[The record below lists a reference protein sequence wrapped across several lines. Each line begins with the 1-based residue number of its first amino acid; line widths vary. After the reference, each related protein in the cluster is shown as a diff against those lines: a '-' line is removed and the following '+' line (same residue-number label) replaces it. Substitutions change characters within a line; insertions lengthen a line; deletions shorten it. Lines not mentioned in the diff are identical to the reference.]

1 MRALWEIFKMALG
14 SLRANKMRSLL
25 TTLGIVIGITTIIAI
40 VSIVEGL
47 NDAFAAELE
56 SIGQGVLYIQKYPWA
71 SNDWRK
77 FRHYPDIGMKEYE
90 AVAAEATMVAGQS
103 PTKFARKTIKWKNR
117 SMDLVQVMGVNS
129 QYATIRNVFPAKG
142 RFFIPADIER
152 GRMICLLGH
161 KAAESLFGIRNPIG
175 QRIRIGK
182 DRFEVIGVI
191 AKRGDFFDQNLDQF
205 VLIPYTTFGKT
216 ITRRRPR
223 FTLAV
228 KVAPHATMAAA
239 KDELRGILRRV
250 RKVPLNKPDNF
261 SINEVDVLRELYNK
275 LTGSLYAAM
284 FAVAGISLL
293 VGGIGIMNIML
304 VSVTERTR
312 EIGVRKALG
321 ARQRWILLQFLF
333 EAMVIA
339 SIGGVFGV
347 LGGAG
352 VAKLVAL
359 TTPLPASVKGWSVV
373 VGIVFSSAVGVFFG
387 YFPARSAAKKDP
399 IDALGYE

>member
-14 SLRANKMRSLL
+14 SLRANKLRSLL
-25 TTLGIVIGITTIIAI
+25 TTLGIVIGIMTIIAI

-47 NDAFAAELE
+47 NDAFSAELA

-71 SNDWRK
+71 SNDWSK
-77 FRHYPDIGMKEYE
+77 FRHYPDIGMNEYNAIE
-90 AVAAEATMVAGQS
+90 RDAKHIEGIS
-103 PTKFARKTIKWKNR
+103 PMKYARETVKWR
-117 SMDLVQVMGVNS
+117 AHEMDLVQVMGVNH
-129 QYATIRNVFPAKG
+129 QYADIRNVFPELG
-142 RFFIPADIER
+142 RNFIPIDIDR
-152 GRMICLLGH
+152 GRPVCLLGSEVA
-161 KAAESLFGIRNPIG
+161 KNLFGVRYPIG
-175 QRIRIGK
+175 QRIRIRG
-182 DRFEVIGVI
+182 DSFEVIGVM
-191 AKRGDFFDQNLDQF
+191 AERGDFFDQNLDQF
-205 VLIPYTTFGKT
+205 VLIPYTAFAKSIYGGRRGMS
-216 ITRRRPR
+216 IT
-223 FTLAV
+223 V
-228 KVAPHATMAAA
+228 KVVGAERIAAA

-261 SINEVDVLRELYNK
+261 SINQVDVLRDLYNK

-321 ARQRWILLQFLF
+321 ARRRWILLQFLF
-333 EAMVIA
+333 EAIVIA
-339 SIGGVFGV
+339 SIGGVLGV
-347 LGGAG
+347 AAG
-352 VAKLVAL
+352 SGMAKLVA
-359 TTPLPASVKGWSVV
+359 TVSPLPATVKTWSVV
-373 VGIVFSSAVGVFFG
+373 VGIVFSSVVGVFFG